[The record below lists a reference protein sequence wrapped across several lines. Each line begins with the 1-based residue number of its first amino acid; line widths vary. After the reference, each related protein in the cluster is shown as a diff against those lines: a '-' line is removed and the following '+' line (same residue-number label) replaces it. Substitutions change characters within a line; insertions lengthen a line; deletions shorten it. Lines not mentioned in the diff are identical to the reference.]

1 MKKFIPILSIV
12 TTSVFMQ
19 NCANRDED
27 LNPVSKHSDEIK
39 KTVMMR
45 CDSANTEKDS
55 IKGDPPVRD
64 GDNWRLSPNN

>member
-1 MKKFIPILSIV
+1 MKKLIPIFSITIV
-12 TTSVFMQ
+12 SIIMQ
-19 NCANRDED
+19 NCTNRDED
-27 LNPVSKHSDEIK
+27 LGTVSKHSDGIK

-64 GDNWRLSPNN
+64 GDNWRIKPNN